1 MEVYR
6 GLHSS
11 FEREYYD
18 LIRGAFLKWAFQL
31 KIGRMDGAFVA
42 YHNLLENQGFEY
54 IKADEIYKRIF
65 GTVEFSDVV
74 LQVGSKIAT

>member
-1 MEVYR
+1 
-6 GLHSS
+6 
-11 FEREYYD
+11 
-18 LIRGAFLKWAFQL
+18 
-31 KIGRMDGAFVA
+31 MDGAFVA